1 MDEEEEEVTDLKL
14 QLFHNTVREHIIF
27 LLLVILLY
35 FSSYVVVSRFR
46 RRDRDDLYSNDED
59 EVLVYRISFWLCTFT
74 LAVAEGAAMLLPVSI
89 ASNEVLLL
97 YPNSYYV
104 KWLNSSLIQGL
115 WNHVFLFSNLS
126 LFVFLPFVYLFS
138 ESTGFVGHRKGIL
151 PRVYETFTVF
161 MLMAIIVLVLTA
173 VLSAVFGIEKF
184 QFFWFL
190 NLGSVHLPFL
200 YSCVS
205 FLGVMLML
213 ICTPYGFVRLF
224 GVVNNVLV
232 RPMLLRDVN
241 EEFSAFYMEEASVKR
256 KLANIEL
263 QNVSISDTANGGRL
277 GNGLGLG
284 LTRSFAHQPLLQQS
298 LAHLYQ
304 RKAMA
309 SDTGAQQQVL
319 NERLRELDS
328 ERKELDKL
336 RKSSTF
342 QRTFVY
348 PLAMLLLLFCTGM
361 TILLVVQNTLELLI
375 GIKALPLSTRQF
387 TLGISSLSKL
397 GPFGAGLEVCLI
409 FYLGATS
416 VVGFYSM
423 PFMRNVRPKR
433 RQTSLPQLMLNCGF
447 MLVLSSALPL
457 LSRIIGITNFD
468 LLGDFGAIEWLGN
481 FQIVLLYNLVFGTT
495 TALCLANKFTATV
508 RRELR
513 ARLVENY
520 VLFTNYMSFIN

>member
-1 MDEEEEEVTDLKL
+1 MEEEEEEVTDLKL

-27 LLLVILLY
+27 LLLIILLY

-126 LFVFLPFVYLFS
+126 LFIFLPFVYLFS
-138 ESTGFVGHRKGIL
+138 ESTGFVGHKKGL
-151 PRVYETFTVF
+151 LARVYETFTVF
-161 MLMAIIVLVLTA
+161 MLMAVIVLVLTA

-224 GVVNNVLV
+224 GVVNQVLV

-241 EEFSAFYMEEASVKR
+241 EEFNAFYMEEASVKR
-256 KLANIEL
+256 KLAHI
-263 QNVSISDTANGGRL
+263 DAAANGGRVTN
-277 GNGLGLG
+277 GNGIGIG
-284 LTRSFAHQPLLQQS
+284 IGNGRSHVYIAQPLL
-298 LAHLYQ
+298 HLYQ
-304 RKAMA
+304 RKPL
-309 SDTGAQQQVL
+309 SGGVDEQQELL
-319 NERLRELDS
+319 NERLRELYS

-348 PLAMLLLLFCTGM
+348 PLAMLLLLFCTAV

-397 GPFGAGLEVCLI
+397 GPVGAGLEVCLI

-423 PFMRNVRPKR
+423 PFMSNVRPKR

-495 TALCLANKFTATV
+495 TALCLVNKFTAPV

>member
-27 LLLVILLY
+27 LLLIILLY

-46 RRDRDDLYSNDED
+46 RSDRDDLYSNDED

-126 LFVFLPFVYLFS
+126 LFIFLPFVYLFT
-138 ESTGFVGHRKGIL
+138 ESTGFVGHKKGIL

-161 MLMAIIVLVLTA
+161 MLMAVIVLVLTA
-173 VLSAVFGIEKF
+173 VLSAVFGIQKL

-224 GVVNNVLV
+224 GVVNQVLV
-232 RPMLLRDVN
+232 RPMLRRDVN

-256 KLANIEL
+256 KLAHIEL
-263 QNVSISDTANGGRL
+263 HNVSISDATNGHRNGRSRGYL
-277 GNGLGLG
+277 PP
-284 LTRSFAHQPLLQQS
+284 SLLQQS
-298 LAHLYQ
+298 LVHLYQ
-304 RKAMA
+304 RKAMGHDV
-309 SDTGAQQQVL
+309 SEQQLEL

-328 ERKELDKL
+328 ERKELDKQ

-495 TALCLANKFTATV
+495 TALCLANKFSATV

>member
-1 MDEEEEEVTDLKL
+1 MDDEEEEVTDLKL

-27 LLLVILLY
+27 LLLIILLY

-126 LFVFLPFVYLFS
+126 LFIFLPFVYLFS
-138 ESTGFVGHRKGIL
+138 ESTGFVGHKKGIL
-151 PRVYETFTVF
+151 ARVYETFTVF

-224 GVVNNVLV
+224 GVVNQVLV

-256 KLANIEL
+256 KLAHIEL
-263 QNVSISDTANGGRL
+263 HNVSISEATN
-277 GNGLGLG
+277 GNGRTLNGNRRSY
-284 LTRSFAHQPLLQQS
+284 LTQPFLQHS

-304 RKAMA
+304 RKPLAGNV
-309 SDTGAQQQVL
+309 DEQQQLL
-319 NERLRELDS
+319 NDRLRELYS
-328 ERKELDKL
+328 ERKELDKM

-348 PLAMLLLLFCTGM
+348 PLAMLLLLFCTAV

-397 GPFGAGLEVCLI
+397 GPVGAGMEVCLI

-423 PFMRNVRPKR
+423 PFMSNVRPKW

-495 TALCLANKFTATV
+495 TALCLVNKFTAPV

-513 ARLVENY
+513 ARLTA
-520 VLFTNYMSFIN
+520 LFLLA

>member
-27 LLLVILLY
+27 LLLIILLY

-126 LFVFLPFVYLFS
+126 LFIFLPFVYLFT
-138 ESTGFVGHRKGIL
+138 ESTGFVGHKKGIL

-161 MLMAIIVLVLTA
+161 MLMAVIVLVLTA
-173 VLSAVFGIEKF
+173 VLSAVFGIEKL

-213 ICTPYGFVRLF
+213 ICTPCGFVRLF
-224 GVVNNVLV
+224 GVVNQVLV
-232 RPMLLRDVN
+232 RPMLRRDVN
-241 EEFSAFYMEEASVKR
+241 EEFDAFFMEEASVKR
-256 KLANIEL
+256 KLAHIEL
-263 QNVSISDTANGGRL
+263 YNVSIADATNGHHRNGRSRGYL
-277 GNGLGLG
+277 HP
-284 LTRSFAHQPLLQQS
+284 SLLQQS
-298 LAHLYQ
+298 LEHLYQ
-304 RKAMA
+304 RKPTGFNA
-309 SDTGAQQQVL
+309 SEQQL
-319 NERLRELDS
+319 NERLRELDC
-328 ERKELDKL
+328 ERKELDKQ

-342 QRTFVY
+342 QRSFVY

-423 PFMRNVRPKR
+423 PFMRTVRPKR
-433 RQTSLPQLMLNCGF
+433 HQTSLPQLMLNCGF

-495 TALCLANKFTATV
+495 TALCLANKFSATV

-513 ARLVENY
+513 ARL
-520 VLFTNYMSFIN
+520 TSFFLLA

>member
-1 MDEEEEEVTDLKL
+1 MDEEEEEEVTDLKL

-27 LLLVILLY
+27 LLLIILLY

-126 LFVFLPFVYLFS
+126 LFIFLPFVYLFS
-138 ESTGFVGHRKGIL
+138 ESTGFVGHKKGIL

-161 MLMAIIVLVLTA
+161 MLMAVIVLVLTA

-224 GVVNNVLV
+224 GVVNQVLV

-256 KLANIEL
+256 KL
-263 QNVSISDTANGGRL
+263 QNVSISDVSGGGRM
-277 GNGLGLG
+277 GNGLGLSRG
-284 LTRSFAHQPLLQQS
+284 RNFMPQPLLEQS
-298 LAHLYQ
+298 QAHLYQ
-304 RKAMA
+304 RKAMV
-309 SDTGAQQQVL
+309 SDQQELL
-319 NERLRELDS
+319 NDRLRQLDS
-328 ERKELDKL
+328 ERKELDKQ

-348 PLAMLLLLFCTGM
+348 PLAMLLLLFCTGV

-423 PFMRNVRPKR
+423 PFMRNVCPKR
-433 RQTSLPQLMLNCGF
+433 SQTSLPQLMLNCGF

>member
-1 MDEEEEEVTDLKL
+1 MDEEEEEEVTDLKL

-27 LLLVILLY
+27 LLLIILLY

-126 LFVFLPFVYLFS
+126 LFIFLPFVYLFS
-138 ESTGFVGHRKGIL
+138 ESTGFVGHKKGIL

-161 MLMAIIVLVLTA
+161 MLMAVIVLVLTA

-224 GVVNNVLV
+224 GVVNQVLV

-256 KLANIEL
+256 KLAHIEL
-263 QNVSISDTANGGRL
+263 HNVSISDAANGGRL
-277 GNGLGLG
+277 GNGIGLG
-284 LTRSFAHQPLLQQS
+284 RGRTFYPQPLLQHSQP
-298 LAHLYQ
+298 HLYQ

-309 SDTGAQQQVL
+309 SDVGEL
-319 NERLRELDS
+319 NDRLRELDS

-348 PLAMLLLLFCTGM
+348 PLAMLLLLFCTGV

-423 PFMRNVRPKR
+423 PFMRNVCPKR

-513 ARLVENY
+513 ARLTS
-520 VLFTNYMSFIN
+520 LFLLA

>member
-1 MDEEEEEVTDLKL
+1 MDDEEEEEVTDLKL

-27 LLLVILLY
+27 LLLIILLY

-126 LFVFLPFVYLFS
+126 LFIFLPFVYLFS
-138 ESTGFVGHRKGIL
+138 ESTGFVGHKKGIL

-161 MLMAIIVLVLTA
+161 MLMAVIVLVLTA

-224 GVVNNVLV
+224 GVVNQVLV

-256 KLANIEL
+256 KLAHIEL
-263 QNVSISDTANGGRL
+263 HNVSISDAANGGRL
-277 GNGLGLG
+277 GNGIGPG
-284 LTRSFAHQPLLQQS
+284 RGRTFFPQPLLQQS
-298 LAHLYQ
+298 QAHLYQ
-304 RKAMA
+304 RKAMG
-309 SDTGAQQQVL
+309 SDVGEL
-319 NERLRELDS
+319 NERLRVLDS

-348 PLAMLLLLFCTGM
+348 PLAMLLLLFCTGV

-423 PFMRNVRPKR
+423 PFMRNVCPKR

-513 ARLVENY
+513 ARLTS
-520 VLFTNYMSFIN
+520 LFLLA

>member
-1 MDEEEEEVTDLKL
+1 MDEEEEEEVTDLKL

-27 LLLVILLY
+27 LLLIILLY

-126 LFVFLPFVYLFS
+126 LFIFLPFVYLFS
-138 ESTGFVGHRKGIL
+138 ESTGFVGHKKGIL

-161 MLMAIIVLVLTA
+161 MLMAVIVLVLTA

-224 GVVNNVLV
+224 GVVNQVLV

-256 KLANIEL
+256 KLAHIEL
-263 QNVSISDTANGGRL
+263 HNVSISDAANGGRL
-277 GNGLGLG
+277 GNGIGNG
-284 LTRSFAHQPLLQQS
+284 RGRTFFPQPLLQQS
-298 LAHLYQ
+298 QAHLYQ

-309 SDTGAQQQVL
+309 SDVGEL
-319 NERLRELDS
+319 NDRLRELDS

-348 PLAMLLLLFCTGM
+348 PLAMLLLLFCTGV

-423 PFMRNVRPKR
+423 PFMRNVCPKR

-513 ARLVENY
+513 ARLTS
-520 VLFTNYMSFIN
+520 LFLLA

>member
-1 MDEEEEEVTDLKL
+1 
-14 QLFHNTVREHIIF
+14 IF
-27 LLLVILLY
+27 LLLIIMLY

-126 LFVFLPFVYLFS
+126 LFIFLPFVYLFS
-138 ESTGFVGHRKGIL
+138 ESTGFVGYKKGIL
-151 PRVYETFTVF
+151 ARVYETFTVF
-161 MLMAIIVLVLTA
+161 MLMAVIVLVLTA

-224 GVVNNVLV
+224 GVVNQVLA
-232 RPMLLRDVN
+232 RPMLMRDVN

-256 KLANIEL
+256 KLAHIEIH
-263 QNVSISDTANGGRL
+263 NVSISGANNGHGRTFN
-277 GNGLGLG
+277 GNRRPLNYL
-284 LTRSFAHQPLLQQS
+284 SQPLLQHS
-298 LAHLYQ
+298 LHLYQ
-304 RKAMA
+304 RKPLAGNV
-309 SDTGAQQQVL
+309 DEHQL
-319 NERLRELDS
+319 NERLRELYS
-328 ERKELDKL
+328 ERKELDKM

-348 PLAMLLLLFCTGM
+348 PLAMLLLLFCTAV

-397 GPFGAGLEVCLI
+397 GPVGAGMEVCLI

-495 TALCLANKFTATV
+495 TALCLVNKFTAPV

>member
-1 MDEEEEEVTDLKL
+1 MDEEDEEEVTDLKL

-27 LLLVILLY
+27 LLLIILLY

-126 LFVFLPFVYLFS
+126 LFIFLPFVYLFS
-138 ESTGFVGHRKGIL
+138 ESTGFVGHKKGIL

-161 MLMAIIVLVLTA
+161 MLMAVIVLVLTA

-213 ICTPYGFVRLF
+213 ICTPCGFVRLF
-224 GVVNNVLV
+224 GVVNQVLV

-241 EEFSAFYMEEASVKR
+241 EELSAFYMEEASVKR
-256 KLANIEL
+256 KLAHIEL
-263 QNVSISDTANGGRL
+263 HNVSISDAANGGRL
-277 GNGLGLG
+277 ANRIGLGRG
-284 LTRSFAHQPLLQQS
+284 RTFFPKPLLQ
-298 LAHLYQ
+298 AHLYQ
-304 RKAMA
+304 RKPMA
-309 SDTGAQQQVL
+309 SDVGEL
-319 NERLRELDS
+319 NDRLRELDS
-328 ERKELDKL
+328 ERKELDKM

-348 PLAMLLLLFCTGM
+348 PLAMLLLLFCTGV

-375 GIKALPLSTRQF
+375 GMKALPLSTRQF

-423 PFMRNVRPKR
+423 PFMQNVCPKR

-495 TALCLANKFTATV
+495 TALCLAKKFTATV

-520 VLFTNYMSFIN
+520 VLFTNYISFIN

>member
-1 MDEEEEEVTDLKL
+1 MDEEEEEEVTDLKL

-27 LLLVILLY
+27 LLLIILLY
-35 FSSYVVVSRFR
+35 SSSYVVVSRFR

-126 LFVFLPFVYLFS
+126 LFIFLPFVYLFS
-138 ESTGFVGHRKGIL
+138 ESTGFVGNKKGIL

-173 VLSAVFGIEKF
+173 VLSAVFGIEKL

-190 NLGSVHLPFL
+190 NLGSVHLPSL

-224 GVVNNVLV
+224 GVVNQVLV

-256 KLANIEL
+256 KLAHIEL
-263 QNVSISDTANGGRL
+263 HNVSIADAANGGRL
-277 GNGLGLG
+277 GNRIGLGRG
-284 LTRSFAHQPLLQQS
+284 RTFYPQPLLQHSQ
-298 LAHLYQ
+298 AHLYQ

-309 SDTGAQQQVL
+309 SDVDEL
-319 NERLRELDS
+319 NDRLRELDS

-336 RKSSTF
+336 RTSSTF

-348 PLAMLLLLFCTGM
+348 PLAMLLLLFCTAV

-387 TLGISSLSKL
+387 ALGISSLSKL

-423 PFMRNVRPKR
+423 PFMRKVCPKR

-520 VLFTNYMSFIN
+520 VLFTNYISFIN

>member
-1 MDEEEEEVTDLKL
+1 MEEEEEEVTDIKL
-14 QLFHNTVREHIIF
+14 QLFHNTVREHII
-27 LLLVILLY
+27 LLLLIILLY
-35 FSSYVVVSRFR
+35 LSSYVIVSRFR

-138 ESTGFVGHRKGIL
+138 ESTGFVGHKKGIL
-151 PRVYETFTVF
+151 ARVYETFTVF
-161 MLMAIIVLVLTA
+161 ILMAIIVLVLTA

-224 GVVNNVLV
+224 GVVNQVLV
-232 RPMLLRDVN
+232 RPLLLRDVN
-241 EEFSAFYMEEASVKR
+241 EEYSAFYMEEASVKR

-263 QNVSISDTANGGRL
+263 QNVSILDATNGHRL
-277 GNGLGLG
+277 TNGHA
-284 LTRSFAHQPLLQQS
+284 RRFAAEPLLS
-298 LAHLYQ
+298 HIYQ
-304 RKAMA
+304 RKNLG
-309 SDTGAQQQVL
+309 SDSVEAHQLL
-319 NERLRELDS
+319 NDRLKELYS

-348 PLAMLLLLFCTGM
+348 PLAMLLLLFCTAV

-416 VVGFYSM
+416 IVGFYSM

-520 VLFTNYMSFIN
+520 VLFTNYISFIN

>member
-27 LLLVILLY
+27 LLLIILLY

-126 LFVFLPFVYLFS
+126 LFIFLPFVYLFT
-138 ESTGFVGHRKGIL
+138 ESTGFVGHKKGIL

-173 VLSAVFGIEKF
+173 VLSAVFGIEKL

-213 ICTPYGFVRLF
+213 ICTPCGFVRLF
-224 GVVNNVLV
+224 GVVNQVLV
-232 RPMLLRDVN
+232 RPMLRRDVN
-241 EEFSAFYMEEASVKR
+241 EEFDVFSMEEASVKR
-256 KLANIEL
+256 KLAHIEL
-263 QNVSISDTANGGRL
+263 HNVSIADATNGHHRNGRSR
-277 GNGLGLG
+277 GYHHP
-284 LTRSFAHQPLLQQS
+284 SLLQQS
-298 LAHLYQ
+298 LEHLYQ
-304 RKAMA
+304 RKATGFNA
-309 SDTGAQQQVL
+309 SEQQL
-319 NERLRELDS
+319 NERLRELDC
-328 ERKELDKL
+328 ERMELDKQ

-342 QRTFVY
+342 QRSFVY

-423 PFMRNVRPKR
+423 PFMRTVRPKQH
-433 RQTSLPQLMLNCGF
+433 QTSLPQLMLNCGF

-495 TALCLANKFTATV
+495 TALCLANKFSATV

>member
-1 MDEEEEEVTDLKL
+1 MQEEEEEEEVTDLKL

-27 LLLVILLY
+27 LLLIILLY

-126 LFVFLPFVYLFS
+126 LFIFLPFVYLFS
-138 ESTGFVGHRKGIL
+138 ESTGFVGHKKGIL
-151 PRVYETFTVF
+151 ARVYETFTVF
-161 MLMAIIVLVLTA
+161 ILMAIIVLVLTA
-173 VLSAVFGIEKF
+173 VLSAMFGIEKF

-213 ICTPYGFVRLF
+213 ICTPVGFVRLF
-224 GVVNNVLV
+224 GVVNQVLV
-232 RPMLLRDVN
+232 RPLLLRDVN
-241 EEFSAFYMEEASVKR
+241 EEFSVFYMEEASVKR
-256 KLANIEL
+256 KLAHIEL
-263 QNVSISDTANGGRL
+263 HNVSISDATNATNRL
-277 GNGLGLG
+277 INGNGI
-284 LTRSFAHQPLLQQS
+284 AHSYLPQPLLQHS

-304 RKAMA
+304 RKTLAA
-309 SDTGAQQQVL
+309 GNVDEQQQML
-319 NERLRELDS
+319 NERLRELYR

-348 PLAMLLLLFCTGM
+348 PLAMLLLLFCTAV
-361 TILLVVQNTLELLI
+361 TTLLVVQNTLELLI

-397 GPFGAGLEVCLI
+397 GPVGAGLEVCLI

-423 PFMRNVRPKR
+423 PFMSNVRPKR
-433 RQTSLPQLMLNCGF
+433 RQTSLPQLMLNCAF

-481 FQIVLLYNLVFGTT
+481 FQIVLLYNLIFGTT

-513 ARLVENY
+513 ARLTA
-520 VLFTNYMSFIN
+520 LF

>member
-1 MDEEEEEVTDLKL
+1 MDEEEEEEVTDLKL

-27 LLLVILLY
+27 LLLIILLY

-126 LFVFLPFVYLFS
+126 LFIFLPFVYLFS
-138 ESTGFVGHRKGIL
+138 ESTGFVGYKKGIL

-161 MLMAIIVLVLTA
+161 MLMAVIVLVLTA
-173 VLSAVFGIEKF
+173 VLSAVFGIEKL

-224 GVVNNVLV
+224 GVVNQVLV

-256 KLANIEL
+256 KLAHIEL
-263 QNVSISDTANGGRL
+263 HNVSISDAANGGRL
-277 GNGLGLG
+277 GNGIGLG
-284 LTRSFAHQPLLQQS
+284 RGRTFFPQPLLRQS
-298 LAHLYQ
+298 QAHLYQ

-309 SDTGAQQQVL
+309 SDVGEL
-319 NERLRELDS
+319 NDRLRELDS

-348 PLAMLLLLFCTGM
+348 PLAMLLLLFCTGV

-423 PFMRNVRPKR
+423 PFMRNVCPKR

>member
-1 MDEEEEEVTDLKL
+1 MDEEEEEEVTDLKL

-27 LLLVILLY
+27 LLLIILLY
-35 FSSYVVVSRFR
+35 LSSYVVVSRFR

-126 LFVFLPFVYLFS
+126 LFIFLPFVYLFS
-138 ESTGFVGHRKGIL
+138 ESTGFVGHKKGIL

-161 MLMAIIVLVLTA
+161 MLMAVIVLVLTA
-173 VLSAVFGIEKF
+173 VLSAVFGIEKL

-224 GVVNNVLV
+224 GVVNQVLV

-256 KLANIEL
+256 KLAHLEL
-263 QNVSISDTANGGRL
+263 QNVSIADMANGGRVGIVL
-277 GNGLGLG
+277 GRGKP
-284 LTRSFAHQPLLQQS
+284 FQPQPLLEQS
-298 LAHLYQ
+298 QAHLYQ
-304 RKAMA
+304 RKAMP
-309 SDTGAQQQVL
+309 SDMGEQQLML
-319 NERLRELDS
+319 NERLRQLDS

-342 QRTFVY
+342 HRTFVY
-348 PLAMLLLLFCTGM
+348 PLAMLLLLFFTGV

-375 GIKALPLSTRQF
+375 GIKALPLSTRQL

-433 RQTSLPQLMLNCGF
+433 RETSLPQLMLNCGF